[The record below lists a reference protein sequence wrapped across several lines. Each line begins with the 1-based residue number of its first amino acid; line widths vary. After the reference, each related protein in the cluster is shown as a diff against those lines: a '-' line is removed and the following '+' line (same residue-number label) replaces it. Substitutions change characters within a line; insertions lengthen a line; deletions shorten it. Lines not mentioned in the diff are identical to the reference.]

1 MKRLKKEK
9 GKKVRTTITLDE
21 DVLLEVGLYVD
32 NLSGYI
38 NACLKNA
45 IASGKKKEESEGLRI
60 IDIMSTDNCDEYNKL
75 SIDDRLSFLDWAKS
89 CSYKFSYN
97 SLADLLSC
105 YYDVNPFNII

>member
-45 IASGKKKEESEGLRI
+45 IASGKKKEEVDGLRI
-60 IDIMSTDNCDEYNKL
+60 IDIMSTKNNTYKIDHSTCYDDFTDEEFKAMMEGL
-75 SIDDRLSFLDWAKS
+75 
-89 CSYKFSYN
+89 
-97 SLADLLSC
+97 
-105 YYDVNPFNII
+105 